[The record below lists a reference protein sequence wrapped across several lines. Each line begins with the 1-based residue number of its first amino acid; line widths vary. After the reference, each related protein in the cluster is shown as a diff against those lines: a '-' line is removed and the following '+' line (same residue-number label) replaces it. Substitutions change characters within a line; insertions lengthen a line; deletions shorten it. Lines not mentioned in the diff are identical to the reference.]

1 MKAVFIGSD
10 SEIADKASL
19 SIRLRWPDATPLVAA
34 TALSGLELV
43 EQESPDVV
51 LLHPS
56 FSDMSLAEAV
66 QALRR
71 FSNVPLLVLGHQGSE
86 TEIVTALE
94 LGADDYVRLPCE
106 MTEMMA
112 RLWALLRRFGAIT
125 RQEEERPLRSGDL
138 LVNPISYE
146 VFLGDR
152 RVMLTSTEFRLL
164 HLLVKNRGI
173 VVSHQ
178 TLGRTLWGENVDN
191 SGLVKKYVQRV
202 RRKLGDSVQEPRWI
216 VSIHG
221 TGYRF
226 VSPTSDS
233 QRETAGPVLVAA
245 N

>member
-1 MKAVFIGSD
+1 MKAVFIGSN
-10 SEIADKASL
+10 SEIADMAWL
-19 SIRLRWPDATPLVAA
+19 SIRLRWPDAAPLVAT
-34 TALSGLELV
+34 TALAGLELV

-51 LLHPS
+51 LRHPS

-66 QALRR
+66 QELRR
-71 FSNVPLLVLGHQGSE
+71 FSNVPLLVLSHQGSE

-94 LGADDYVRLPCE
+94 MGADDYVRLPCD

-112 RLWALLRRFGAIT
+112 RVWALLRRVGAIA

-138 LVNPISYE
+138 LVNPITYE

-152 RVMLTSTEFRLL
+152 RVVLTSTEFRVL
-164 HLLVKNRGI
+164 HLLLKNRGI
-173 VVSHQ
+173 VVSHE
-178 TLGRTLWGENVDN
+178 TLGRTLWGEEVDS

-202 RRKLGDSVQEPRWI
+202 RRKLGDTVLKPRWI

-226 VSPTSDS
+226 VGPASDS
-233 QRETAGPVLVAA
+233 RETAGQVLVSA

>member
-1 MKAVFIGSD
+1 M
-10 SEIADKASL
+10 
-19 SIRLRWPDATPLVAA
+19 RWPDATPLVAT
-34 TALSGLELV
+34 TALAGMELV
-43 EQESPDVV
+43 EKESPDVV
-51 LLHPS
+51 ILHPT
-56 FSDMSLAEAV
+56 FSDMSLAEAI
-66 QALRR
+66 QELRR

-94 LGADDYVRLPCE
+94 LGADDYVRLPCD

-112 RLWALLRRFGAIT
+112 RVWALLRRVGAIA

-138 LVNPISYE
+138 LVNPTTYE

-152 RVMLTSTEFRLL
+152 RVVLTSTEFRVL

-173 VVSHQ
+173 VLSHQ
-178 TLGRTLWGENVDN
+178 TLGSTLWGEDVDN

-202 RRKLGDSVQEPRWI
+202 RRKLGDSLQEPRWI

-226 VSPTSDS
+226 VGPTSDS
-233 QRETAGPVLVAA
+233 QETAGPVLVAA

>member
-1 MKAVFIGSD
+1 MKAVFIGSN
-10 SEIADKASL
+10 SEIADMAWL
-19 SIRLRWPDATPLVAA
+19 SQRLRWPDATPLVAT
-34 TALSGLELV
+34 TASAGLELV
-43 EQESPDVV
+43 ERESPDVV
-51 LLHPS
+51 LLHPT
-56 FSDMSLAEAV
+56 FSDMSLPEAV

-71 FSNVPLLVLGHQGSE
+71 YSNVPLLVLSHQGGE

-94 LGADDYVRLPCE
+94 LGADDYLRLPCD

-112 RLWALLRRFGAIT
+112 RVWALLRRVGAIA

-138 LVNPISYE
+138 LVNPITYE

-152 RVMLTSTEFRLL
+152 RVVLTSTEFRVLL
-164 HLLVKNRGI
+164 LLLKNRGI
-173 VVSHQ
+173 VVSHE
-178 TLGRTLWGENVDN
+178 TLGRTLWGEEVDS

-202 RRKLGDSVQEPRWI
+202 RRKLGDTVLEPRWI

-226 VSPTSDS
+226 VGPASDS
-233 QRETAGPVLVAA
+233 RESAGQVLVSA

>member
-1 MKAVFIGSD
+1 MKALFIG
-10 SEIADKASL
+10 ADIQTAEMAGLSL
-19 SIRLRWPDATPLVAA
+19 RLRWPDATPLVAT
-34 TALSGLELV
+34 TALAGMELV
-43 EQESPDVV
+43 EKELPDVV
-51 LLHPS
+51 LLHPT

-66 QALRR
+66 QELRR
-71 FSNVPLLVLGHQGSE
+71 ISNVPLLVLSHQGSE
-86 TEIVTALE
+86 AEIVTALE
-94 LGADDYVRLPCE
+94 LGADDYVRLPCD

-112 RLWALLRRFGAIT
+112 RVWALLRRVGAIA
-125 RQEEERPLRSGDL
+125 RQEEERPLHSGDL
-138 LVNPISYE
+138 LVNPTTYE

-152 RVMLTSTEFRLL
+152 RVVLTSTEFRVL